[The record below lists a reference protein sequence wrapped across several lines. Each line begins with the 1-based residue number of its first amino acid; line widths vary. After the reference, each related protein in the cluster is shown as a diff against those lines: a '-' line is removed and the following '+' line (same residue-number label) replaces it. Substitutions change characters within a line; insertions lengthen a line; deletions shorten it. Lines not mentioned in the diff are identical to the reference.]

1 MKNYFKEKPELINQV
16 RQGIERECLRT
27 LKDGKASLLPH
38 AKELGSKLTHEHIT
52 TDYAE
57 NLIEYI
63 TDVHSRTETLLEEL
77 ESLHAYTVKNIEG
90 EVLWPS
96 SMPSILPEEDKIP
109 VADYGKS
116 NTGMLKKLYRVG
128 LGHRYGRSMQS
139 IAGVHYN
146 FSLTDK
152 FWEDVKKDEKSELIL
167 SEFKSQKY
175 FHLIRN
181 FQRHKWL
188 LMYLFGASPAV
199 DKNFLEGKQH
209 SLKKLNNETYY
220 TPFGTSLRMGG
231 LGYTS
236 SAQEDINIC
245 FDRVESYITTL
256 EEARQRSFPEYEKI
270 GVKEN
275 GEYKQLNTNLLQIDN
290 EFYSNI
296 RPKNIAGR
304 KESALKALH
313 LRGVEYIEVRLLD
326 VDPYQKLAL
335 SSEQVKFMHLFL
347 LWCLTTDSPSICNNE
362 CTELND
368 NFQKIILEGRNP
380 NLKLALNG
388 EEVSVEEYSLKVL
401 DSVLDFSTEIRELD
415 SSYDVAIK
423 QQIEKIKKPS
433 LLPSAKIVKD
443 LENKTFTE
451 FHLDLAKD
459 YADNFKITEEA
470 NEKLIHE
477 SKKSWIKQ
485 KEIEDV
491 DTLDFDT
498 YLERYFEDIK
508 IGG

>member
-1 MKNYFKEKPELINQV
+1 MKNYFKDNPELINHI

-27 LKDGKASLLPH
+27 HKDGNSSLEAH
-38 AKELGSKLTHEHIT
+38 AKALGSKLTHAHIT

-63 TDVHSRTETLLEEL
+63 SDVHSKTDSLLEEL
-77 ESLHAYTVKNIEG
+77 EALHAFTVKNIEG

-96 SMPSILPEEDKIP
+96 SMPSLLPSEDKIP

-116 NTGMLKKLYRVG
+116 NTGTLKRLYRVG

-146 FSLTDK
+146 FSMTDT
-152 FWEDVKKDEKSELIL
+152 FWNKMKEDESSDLSL

-199 DKNFLEGKQH
+199 DKNFLTGKDH
-209 SLKKLNNETYY
+209 NLKKLNDETYY
-220 TPFGTSLRMGG
+220 TEYGTSLRMGG

-245 FDRVESYITTL
+245 FDKVETYIKTL
-256 EEARQRSFPEYEKI
+256 EEARQRPYPEYEKI
-270 GVKEN
+270 GLKDEN
-275 GEYKQLNTNLLQIDN
+275 GYKQLNKNLLQIDN

-326 VDPYQKLAL
+326 VDPYEKLAL
-335 SSEQVKFMHLFL
+335 SEEQIHFMHLFL
-347 LWCLTTDSPSICNNE
+347 LWCLMRDSNSICNNE
-362 CTELND
+362 CKELND
-368 NFQKIILEGRNP
+368 NFQKVLLEGRRP
-380 NLKLALNG
+380 GLELA
-388 EEVSVEEYSLKVL
+388 
-401 DSVLDFSTEIRELD
+401 REGQ
-415 SSYDVAIK
+415 VIT
-423 QQIEKIKKPS
+423 IEKYVSDVLSEISEFSSELRKQDEKYEKALQVQLDKASNPK
-433 LLPSAKIVKD
+433 LLPSAKVMND
-443 LENKTFTE
+443 LKNKTFLE

-459 YADNFKITEEA
+459 YAQNYKMTSEW

-477 SKKSWIKQ
+477 GKVSWIKQ
-485 KEIEDV
+485 KEIEDTDV
-491 DTLDFDT
+491 LDFDT
-498 YLERYFEDIK
+498 YLERYFEEIK
-508 IGG
+508 I